1 MNTLG
6 CLFRRSTV
14 LKTEMFLR
22 LVFASF
28 FATRITPF
36 SIRNSGFVFATVTLL
51 SSRTSAYFQ
60 KL

>member
-14 LKTEMFLR
+14 LTTEML
-22 LVFASF
+22 LHLAFASF
-28 FATRITPF
+28 SATRITPS
-36 SIRNSGFVFATVTLL
+36 SIKNSGRVFATVTLL

>member
-28 FATRITPF
+28 SATRITPF